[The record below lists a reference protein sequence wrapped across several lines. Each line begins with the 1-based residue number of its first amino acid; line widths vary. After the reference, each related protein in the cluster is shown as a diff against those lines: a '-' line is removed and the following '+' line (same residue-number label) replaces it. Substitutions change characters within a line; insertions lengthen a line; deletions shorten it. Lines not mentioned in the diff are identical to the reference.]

1 LKDKNNKNSGAK
13 SYKNGTTNRKK
24 LFGKV
29 IFLYLAKL
37 KNSTLT
43 NLSF

>member
-13 SYKNGTTNRKK
+13 AVKTEQQTEKT

-37 KNSTLT
+37 KKRILT